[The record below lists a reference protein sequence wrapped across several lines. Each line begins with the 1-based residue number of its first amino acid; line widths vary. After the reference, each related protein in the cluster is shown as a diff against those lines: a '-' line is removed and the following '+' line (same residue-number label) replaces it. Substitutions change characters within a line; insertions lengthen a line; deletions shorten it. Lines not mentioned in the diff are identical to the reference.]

1 MSRFMPTLTGG
12 PTTVLV
18 DSPIQMNT
26 HLTSPTMVTSSVT
39 ESSNIELF
47 DQKSTKVQTSSP
59 AKQGSSMSMYLL
71 FLVCFIVILIS
82 WYWSDLKQSIYR
94 YFFPKGP
101 FLYL

>member
-1 MSRFMPTLTGG
+1 MPTLTGG

-18 DSPIQMNT
+18 DSPVQMNT
-26 HLTSPTMVTSSVT
+26 QSIPSTVVSSVA

-47 DQKSTKVQTSSP
+47 DQKSNKVQSTSSP
-59 AKQGSSMSMYLL
+59 AKQGSSMSVYLVL
-71 FLVCFIVILIS
+71 LVCFIVILIS